1 MCVAL
6 YNPHHRSRERT
17 HTQKEQVMRSAMTLM
32 TLTVSVCFVLLLGPV
47 APAQRI
53 GESLSGM
60 VRVKT
65 NGDAPPA
72 IRIRLQKFG
81 ATISETS
88 PREGRFEFSNIGS
101 GRYTLVVDAPGYETV
116 YQNVDLPGEWFTFI
130 ELLPKQR
137 AVRRVEVRPIWE
149 LRIPEAARR
158 QFTAGQKK
166 LSENR
171 CAEAVD
177 YLRKAIHTYSE

>member
-1 MCVAL
+1 V
-6 YNPHHRSRERT
+6 
-17 HTQKEQVMRSAMTLM
+17 
-32 TLTVSVCFVLLLGPV
+32 
-47 APAQRI
+47 
-53 GESLSGM
+53 
-60 VRVKT
+60 
-65 NGDAPPA
+65 
-72 IRIRLQKFG
+72 IRIRLEKFG

-137 AVRRVEVRPIWE
+137 DVRRTEVRPIWE

-166 LSENR
+166 LAENR
-171 CAEAVD
+171 CEEAVK
-177 YLRKAIHTYSE
+177 YLRKAIHTYAEYGDAHRAMGECYVRWTNLKPRRPNSARALEQPHSRTFTCYWQGSTRFRLTTRARVAHQG